1 MGVKLVWDGGKNTL
15 LEKTWDR
22 GLVPYVLSEH
32 FRQWE
37 REVVRRAMDDIECQT
52 CMQFV
57 ERSVESSFVYI
68 LPGEGCFSSVGR
80 QGGVQVVSLGSGC
93 VQHGV
98 VLHELLHVLGMWHEQ
113 SRYDRDQYVRILWQ
127 NIAPGKEDQFA
138 RFEIL
143 MFLLAS

>member
-1 MGVKLVWDGGKNTL
+1 M
-15 LEKTWDR
+15 
-22 GLVPYVLSEH
+22 
-32 FRQWE
+32 
-37 REVVRRAMDDIECQT
+37 
-52 CMQFV
+52 
-57 ERSVESSFVYI
+57 
-68 LPGEGCFSSVGR
+68 
-80 QGGVQVVSLGSGC
+80 VSLGSGC

-113 SRYDRDQYVRILWQ
+113 SRYDRDQYVWILWQ